1 MASFEQGV
9 HVNRVV
15 LYGDLAAVISGGATA
30 GWKARQ
36 VTITVRNW
44 AVTEGGKSPDYR
56 VPLHIALRFT
66 NLTT

>member
-1 MASFEQGV
+1 MNKV
-9 HVNRVV
+9 MLN
-15 LYGDLAAVISGGATA
+15 GDLAAEISGGATA

-44 AVTEGGKSPDYR
+44 AVREGGKSPDHR
-56 VPLHIALRFT
+56 VPLHIALRLT